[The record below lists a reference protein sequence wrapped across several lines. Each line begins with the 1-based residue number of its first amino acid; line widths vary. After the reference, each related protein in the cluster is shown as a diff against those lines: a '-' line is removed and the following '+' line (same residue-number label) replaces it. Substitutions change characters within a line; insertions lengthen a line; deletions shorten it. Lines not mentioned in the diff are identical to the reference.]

1 MPNRAGPNDFGL
13 QAGPNLGLPKSHLWR
28 TTHCDTRARSSSG
41 AVVRRAVDAILA
53 ARTTMP
59 RHDPRDA
66 LGDLLVDAVVP
77 VLGWPAF
84 YKCAALSRS
93 WHTTLKRVRKEL
105 RRRHA
110 PPPPRFGEPLLDLPL
125 FVERVVPFLGWPGL
139 FGCSRVS
146 RGWNAAVEGRARRAL
161 RRLLDKTPASFR
173 PDAADVESWERDLR
187 RRGFPEDAERDDDGF
202 PWGRKRWDN
211 RRINCYGPRGVVLPS
226 HVRALLAVCAGASRV
241 KDGYA
246 STAANTFQPLDRWRL
261 VSSVAALRAIQRDL
275 GDDFFEDRRIKSCL
289 IVLRCW
295 RVPMCGECY
304 DIWQMVCLS
313 LFDGLLYYYNSRARG
328 RRRIGTALDYVRGG
342 WQHSWRPEQYGY
354 YHVPGATMIV
364 HSDDPAERQGIVYHE
379 PPPDMDL
386 VLPQRTAREAALT
399 YYGDANHRVGNV
411 YF

>member
-1 MPNRAGPNDFGL
+1 M
-13 QAGPNLGLPKSHLWR
+13 
-28 TTHCDTRARSSSG
+28 
-41 AVVRRAVDAILA
+41 
-53 ARTTMP
+53 
-59 RHDPRDA
+59 DPRDA

-84 YKCAALSRS
+84 YKCSALNRA
-93 WHTTLKRVRKEL
+93 WRATLKRVGSDL

-125 FVERVVPFLGWPGL
+125 FVDRVVPFLSYTEGLTGRRMGGWAGL
-139 FGCSRVS
+139 FQLCPVS
-146 RGWNAAVEGRARRAL
+146 RAWNAAVTARARRAI
-161 RRLLDKTPASFR
+161 RRLRDKTPTSFR

-187 RRGFPEDAERDDDGF
+187 RRGFPEKRERDDDGF
-202 PWGRKRWDN
+202 PWEL
-211 RRINCYGPRGVVLPS
+211 RRLNCYGPRGVVLPS

-261 VSSVAALRAIQRDL
+261 ASSTAAVMAIV
-275 GDDFFEDRRIKSCL
+275 DDVGYEFVVQPDGFGNFQPH

-304 DIWQMVCLS
+304 DIWQMVYLS
-313 LFDGLLYYYNSRARG
+313 LVNGLLYYYNSRAE
-328 RRRIGTALDYVRGG
+328 RRCIGTAFHYVRGG
-342 WQHSWRPEQYGY
+342 WQHPWRPEQYGY

-364 HSDDPAERQGIVYHE
+364 HSDDPAERRGIVYHS

-399 YYGDANHRVGNV
+399 YYGDANHRVGYV